1 MIESYANYIRLLIQD
16 KAAAHNLFDILKRL
30 DYYIKQKR
38 FTSNVYFVA
47 CERKVGKKSLTF
59 FWLIFV
65 ILFVYAPSVYALQK
79 VTEVRYWSAPDHT
92 RIVVDS
98 DQPISYKTLELKNP
112 LRFVVNIK
120 GAKATF
126 PSREIEVEDS
136 VVHRIRVAQFDR
148 KTLRLVIDLVK
159 SAQSNV
165 FTLKKYLDKPYR
177 LVVDLHRTDLAEK
190 EKKARLDQ
198 KGEEYKI
205 IVIDPGHGGE
215 DGGAVGYRGTREKDI
230 VLSLAKKLKS
240 FINKKKGF
248 KAFLTRNGDYFVP
261 LEKRVEIAR
270 DYSADLFISLH
281 TDANFSRSV
290 RGASVYC
297 LSIKGASDE
306 AAKLLAE
313 RENASDFIGGVS
325 YASDKDLDSILI
337 DLVQTRTINDSL
349 RFGGMVLNTM
359 GTAQKIKF
367 SQPKQA
373 GFAVLKATE
382 IPSIL
387 IETGFISNPDDEKL
401 LRSKSFQQKLARHLS
416 TVSFDFAGILARR
429 DGVAIVSSSAHG
441 EKREVHLIKP
451 NETLWQIA
459 KEYNTTVDELIKL
472 NKLKKSNKIKVGKR
486 LLIPH

>member
-1 MIESYANYIRLLIQD
+1 MRK
-16 KAAAHNLFDILKRL
+16 KA
-30 DYYIKQKR
+30 
-38 FTSNVYFVA
+38 
-47 CERKVGKKSLTF
+47 LTF
-59 FWLIFV
+59 FGMVFFIFS
-65 ILFVYAPSVYALQK
+65 LYCPSVYALFK
-79 VTEVRYWSAPDHT
+79 VTDVRYWTAPDHT

-98 DQPISYKTLELKNP
+98 DQPISYKTLELKGP
-112 LRFVVNIK
+112 ARFVVDIK

-126 PSREIEVEDS
+126 AHRKIKVEDS
-136 VVHRIRVAQFDR
+136 VVHRIRVGQFDR

-159 SAQSNV
+159 PSQSNV

-177 LVVDLHRTDLAEK
+177 LVIDLHRTDLAEK

-198 KGEEYKI
+198 RSKEYRI

-215 DGGAVGYRGTREKDI
+215 DAGAVGYRRIREKDI
-230 VLSLAKKLKS
+230 VLSLAKRLKKS
-240 FINKKKGF
+240 INKREGF
-248 KAFLTRNGDYFVP
+248 KAFLTRDGDYFVP

-270 DYSADLFISLH
+270 EYSADIFISLH
-281 TDANFSRSV
+281 TDANFSKSV

-306 AAKLLAE
+306 ATKLLAE

-325 YASDKDLDSILI
+325 YASDRDLDSILI

-349 RFGGMVLNTM
+349 RFGAMVLNTM
-359 GTAQKIKF
+359 GKTHKIKF

-387 IETGFISNPDDEKL
+387 IETGFISNPDDAKL
-401 LRSKSFQQKLARHLS
+401 LKSKSFQQKLASNLS
-416 TVSFDFAGILARR
+416 TVSFDFLRMLAKR
-429 DGVAIVSSSAHG
+429 DGVVIASSSA
-441 EKREVHLIKP
+441 KRGKEIHLVKP
-451 NETLWQIA
+451 KETLWQIA
-459 KEYNTTVDELIKL
+459 KDYNTTVDELMRL
-472 NKLKKSNKIKVGKR
+472 NKLKKADKINVGKK